1 MELRFHSLVAA
12 LIFCLGCAVAATEVT
27 FTKKQIQIK
36 SQTLE
41 VEWAETEAQLQR
53 GLMFRQSV
61 PEGTG
66 MFFVFDQ
73 ERTLSFWMKN
83 TFVPLSI
90 AFIDSGFVI
99 VDIQD
104 MEPVKSVMQTAL
116 PSYSSRK
123 PARYALEVPKGWF
136 AKHKITVG
144 DRVRILNS
152 KSPKRLD

>member
-1 MELRFHSLVAA
+1 MGLRFPSFVAA
-12 LIFCLGCAVAATEVT
+12 LIFCFGCAVAATEVT

-144 DRVRILNS
+144 DKVRILNS